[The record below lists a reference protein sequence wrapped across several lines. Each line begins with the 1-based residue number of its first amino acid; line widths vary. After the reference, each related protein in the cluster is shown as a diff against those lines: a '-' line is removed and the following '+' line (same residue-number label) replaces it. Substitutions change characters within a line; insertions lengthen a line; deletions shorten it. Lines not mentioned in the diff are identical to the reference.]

1 MVYVQSSKD
10 KLEELKERLILE
22 IVELQKK
29 VNKGSN
35 PVDKK
40 ISMINWTLDRI
51 ESNPN
56 ITMQELADLIEYRIE
71 GVEREIDNA
80 ESKDELDWIFDEI
93 RILARIRS
101 TVGTVG
107 QVIYSNNP
115 A

>member
-10 KLEELKERLILE
+10 KLEELNGRLILE

-29 VNKGSN
+29 VNKSSN

-40 ISMINWTLDRI
+40 ISMINWTLDTI

-56 ITMQELADLIEYRIE
+56 ISLLELADLIEYRIE

-80 ESKDELDWIFDEI
+80 ESKDGLDWIFDEI
-93 RILARIRS
+93 RILERIRS
-101 TVGTVG
+101 TVRTVG